1 MRTRTRFAA
10 LAAATALTLTG
21 TAAVAAGANAAAP
34 TGQARGYTSVTLTA
48 DAAAAILGPLGG
60 GVLKPGAVDLTAG
73 SVGFPIVG
81 KTLTPITDT
90 PVIKHAGGLSFS
102 GANLVEVRNFW
113 ISTSKIGMADTLTA
127 DVYVNGDYVARA
139 PIFNISGSLEV
150 SLSDFA
156 AGALSD
162 LVLDAPGA
170 IPGGFVIGTAAVN
183 PR

>member
-10 LAAATALTLTG
+10 LAAATALTVAG
-21 TAAVAAGANAAAP
+21 TAAVATTASAAAP

-60 GVLKPGAVDLTAG
+60 GVLKPGAIDLSTG

-81 KTLTPITDT
+81 NSKGGI
-90 PVIKHAGGLSFS
+90 IKHTGGLSFD
-102 GANLVEVRNFW
+102 GANTVEIRNFW
-113 ISTSKIGMADTLTA
+113 IDLAKIDMGDTLTA

-139 PIFNISGSLEV
+139 PIFDVSGSLEV
-150 SLSDFA
+150 TLTDFA
-156 AGALSD
+156 AGALSE
-162 LVLDAPGA
+162 LVLDSPGA